1 MAMLQDESA
10 GSLSTGSGLELDEGE
25 EVLGEELREDDNVQ
39 LGSDDDFWDGHIN
52 KEVIMLCY
60 QHIIHIQ

>member
-1 MAMLQDESA
+1 MVAMATPQDESA

-39 LGSDDDFWDGHIN
+39 LGSDDDF
-52 KEVIMLCY
+52 
-60 QHIIHIQ
+60 